1 MKKIWIYMLGLLPL
15 ALFYEQL
22 KALTSGPV
30 FLISA
35 VVYLLLVRLV
45 AERLGR

>member
-1 MKKIWIYMLGLLPL
+1 MKKIWIYMLGLLPF

-22 KALTSGPV
+22 KASVSGPV
-30 FLISA
+30 FLVAA

-45 AERLGR
+45 AEKFGR